1 MCICLDLP
9 LCYTFLLLSWV
20 SSPCWCELRCPAE
33 FRWNTSVR
41 WKRSS
46 PPRRCSIP
54 HSKHSALRM
63 VRTRFAARIW
73 TFPSSPLFFPSSFS
87 FLKLFSPLRGILAG
101 VHPADQWQNIWLRF
115 CRQCH
120 RCRAK
125 HWAISPWQQGKW
137 RRNKLSFGP
146 KSFNQA
152 STASLHL
159 MVSVWC
165 LMLCNAINMRTSYY
179 LICLFFL
186 SCPVDMLPQ
195 LFRAKDMCKSV
206 GNLLLLSSCAGQG

>member
-73 TFPSSPLFFPSSFS
+73 TFPSSPLFSPPAFHSSSFS
-87 FLKLFSPLRGILAG
+87 LLSGGSWPVYIQLTNGKTFGCDFVVSATGVVPNTEPFLHGNKVSEGEISSLLVLSLLIGPALPVCILWCLF
-101 VHPADQWQNIWLRF
+101 D
-115 CRQCH
+115 
-120 RCRAK
+120 
-125 HWAISPWQQGKW
+125 
-137 RRNKLSFGP
+137 
-146 KSFNQA
+146 
-152 STASLHL
+152 
-159 MVSVWC
+159 VWC
-165 LMLCNAINMRTSYY
+165 YVMP
-179 LICLFFL
+179 LIWGQATILSAFFFK
-186 SCPVDMLPQ
+186 LPSRHAPTT
-195 LFRAKDMCKSV
+195 F
-206 GNLLLLSSCAGQG
+206 